1 MQKSDAKLDEARVYA
16 LLQSRGEP
24 MTANEIADA
33 LGITP
38 KAAQSAIRRLNAIGK
53 TARAGEYKRG
63 QPTTY
68 RVVNAT
74 PAQQRQQQAEQW
86 RGVDWSVA
94 TMRPGCL
101 DHERHG
107 SLQPDGSV
115 RPYAPPQYYATS
127 SVAQVRER

>member
-1 MQKSDAKLDEARVYA
+1 MTHDPKLDDSRVLAHLAGQQPLTAHQVAEQLSMTLQAARAA
-16 LLQSRGEP
+16 L
-24 MTANEIADA
+24 
-33 LGITP
+33 
-38 KAAQSAIRRLNAIGK
+38 RRLMATGRIATVGDRPK
-53 TARAGEYKRG
+53 KGVPARYAAVNG
-63 QPTTY
+63 QPIK
-68 RVVNAT
+68 A
-74 PAQQRQQQAEQW
+74 RQQAAW
-86 RGVDWSVA
+86 RGVDWSVS